1 MHAARVQKPATLEE
15 AVNQMVALRLE
26 TEKEVLSAEY
36 KAKEEA
42 LLAKIQGLQAKLEPE
57 PSTVSSA
64 RKK

>member
-1 MHAARVQKPATLEE
+1 
-15 AVNQMVALRLE
+15 MVALRLE

-42 LLAKIQGLQAKLEPE
+42 LLAKIQWLQAKLEPE

>member
-1 MHAARVQKPATLEE
+1 
-15 AVNQMVALRLE
+15 MVALRLE